1 MSHLP
6 LYFLHPQVIYELTQG
21 EKQLIEDLSLVKKVC
36 PEFNR
41 FVFMGWIY
49 IIDFN
54 FNCPR
59 QVYYEP
65 MLKLDIMTES
75 ELGQIF
81 GTLDSLIPLHEGK
94 CQ

>member
-1 MSHLP
+1 MGAFPHQRFLGLP
-6 LYFLHPQVIYELTQG
+6 LALL
-21 EKQLIEDLSLVKKVC
+21 
-36 PEFNR
+36 
-41 FVFMGWIY
+41 
-49 IIDFN
+49 
-54 FNCPR
+54 

-94 CQ
+94 HSFDSSQGQGKHRSTAGLYSRNAG